1 MNRQEIEA
9 SVKDVLAQVMD
20 VNPGRI
26 GPGFGRDSCDSWGS
40 LTHLML
46 ISELESR
53 FSVAFS
59 SQEIPRLSSYDQIVD
74 SLTTR
79 HATGG

>member
-1 MNRQEIEA
+1 MIRPEVEA
-9 SVKDVLAQVMD
+9 SVRDVLAQIMD
-20 VNPGRI
+20 VEPSRI
-26 GPGFGRDSCDSWGS
+26 GPGFDRKSCDSWGS

-59 SQEIPRLSSYDQIVD
+59 SQEIAQLSSYDEIVEALAARD
-74 SLTTR
+74 PKS
-79 HATGG
+79 G